1 MDQGGS
7 DPFTSSREGI
17 VDDDENFKALLVFL
31 KGEVLPK
38 ILDELER
45 YCAAYEALD
54 EAFDNVPGY
63 MGDENYGNELSLVLS
78 TARDL
83 AKWKSIS
90 LAEFRGELDPET
102 DGGE

>member
-1 MDQGGS
+1 MTNTKN
-7 DPFTSSREGI
+7 FT
-17 VDDDENFKALLVFL
+17 ALTGVVAKHLGV
-31 KGEVLPK
+31 EASHIQELPK

-45 YCAAYEALD
+45 YRAAYEALD

-63 MGDENYGNELSLVLS
+63 MGDESYGNELSLALS

>member
-1 MDQGGS
+1 MLNTII
-7 DPFTSSREGI
+7 FTTLIRVVARKLGLEASNIHE
-17 VDDDENFKALLVFL
+17 
-31 KGEVLPK
+31 LPK
-38 ILDELER
+38 RLDELER
-45 YCAAYEALD
+45 YRAAYEALD

-63 MGDENYGNELSLVLS
+63 MGDESYGNELSLALS

>member
-1 MDQGGS
+1 MLNTIIFTTLIRVIARKHGLEAS
-7 DPFTSSREGI
+7 DIHE
-17 VDDDENFKALLVFL
+17 
-31 KGEVLPK
+31 LPK
-38 ILDELER
+38 RLDELER
-45 YCAAYEALD
+45 YRAAYETLD

-63 MGDENYGNELSLVLS
+63 MGDESYGNELSLVLS

-90 LAEFRGELDPET
+90 LAEFRGELESET